1 MTVQSQT
8 IQKAFMLIYTD
19 SLLPLSFAT
28 LSIWIVNVLIFVWN
42 LIRLSSDWHF
52 IQSSHIKFSEIK
64 TKYFRWKTFENQN
77 KKENHDHFY
86 EKKITLY
93 ITNFWGDLLKNIYE
107 MVHFILYMIFLQIVR
122 NNLLSHYQLK
132 VSLYNI
138 KNNNYVEYRYKVQIN
153 PCN

>member
-8 IQKAFMLIYTD
+8 IQKAFMLIHTD

-52 IQSSHIKFSEIK
+52 IQPSHFKFSEIK
-64 TKYFRWKTFENQN
+64 TKYFRWKIFENQN
-77 KKENHDHFY
+77 KKENHDYFY

-93 ITNFWGDLLKNIYE
+93 ITNFWGDLLK
-107 MVHFILYMIFLQIVR
+107 IFMKWYTSSSTWFSPNSKKQSFKS
-122 NNLLSHYQLK
+122 LL
-132 VSLYNI
+132 I
-138 KNNNYVEYRYKVQIN
+138 KSKYV
-153 PCN
+153 